1 MDLVPL
7 SDLKNTRFLSHIFG
21 LFEWKD
27 QERGET
33 EIAFFLE
40 RLRDETQKHWGVLD
54 TLQRQHQQQKLHNL
68 PFSPWNV
75 LVLFLEPLSPVI
87 AAAYHS

>member
-1 MDLVPL
+1 MTFCPMDLVPL
-7 SDLKNTRFLSHIFG
+7 SDLKNTRFLSQIFG

-40 RLRDETQKHWGVLD
+40 RLRDETQKH
-54 TLQRQHQQQKLHNL
+54 
-68 PFSPWNV
+68 
-75 LVLFLEPLSPVI
+75 
-87 AAAYHS
+87 